1 MACNIETFAYPSWWS
16 GASTVQIGFAFGG
29 NSGSVNRADVE
40 FLPQGV
46 SWTAG
51 LIVPWTQVTTVEKLT

>member
-1 MACNIETFAYPSWWS
+1 MACNIETFAYPAWWS
-16 GASTVQIGFAFGG
+16 GASTVEISYVGGG

-46 SWTAG
+46 SWAAG
-51 LIVPWTQVTTVEKLT
+51 LLIPWARVTDIQKLT